1 MLVYG
6 SYLPRYPYL
15 KSFNDNQ
22 RKGSEAEEEA
32 TRAGVYLMQY
42 YWKHPDR
49 FHYIG
54 ADDEVD
60 VTGFID
66 FLRAKDLV
74 SLHDDDAKDRIIYKE
89 NSILSPV
96 GEPLI
101 FLLDRHH
108 DGYLYFRGQRTTV
121 NGYEN
126 PWEQQGFGYTSA
138 VGVVVRGMPRLLY
151 DKAADQPLTVYPIND
166 VDYKNDE
173 DAY

>member
-1 MLVYG
+1 
-6 SYLPRYPYL
+6 
-15 KSFNDNQ
+15 
-22 RKGSEAEEEA
+22 
-32 TRAGVYLMQY
+32 
-42 YWKHPDR
+42 
-49 FHYIG
+49 
-54 ADDEVD
+54 VD
-60 VTGFID
+60 VKGFID

-108 DGYLYFRGQRTTV
+108 DGYLYFRGQKTTV